1 MYRHDRALI
10 LSGGGARGAYE
21 IGVWK
26 YLCEM
31 EWRPDLIC
39 GTSVGSINGA
49 AIAAG
54 LSVEDLVTLWRSLD
68 RGRIFRV
75 PVLRRVMN
83 FIRRRGFTA
92 YMDTRPLRAFLESL
106 LDVDAIRTSDIEL
119 VISAVNVLSSEISY
133 FGNES
138 IGIDHI
144 MASSAIPMLFP
155 WQYVKGKPYWDAA
168 VMVNTPIAPAMERQ
182 AREIVVV
189 LLSPVGGTDLPLPTT
204 QHEALERLFEHALIG
219 SYEAFR
225 SHISREQE
233 GRTRIATV
241 SPGRMLGFQSM
252 LSFSGKQS
260 DALIDTGYE
269 DAKAQLAELFAS
281 A

>member
-26 YLCEM
+26 HLCEM
-31 EWRPDLIC
+31 TWRPDLIC

-49 AIAAG
+49 AIVSG
-54 LSVEDLVTLWRSLD
+54 LSVDDLVMLWKSLD
-68 RGRIFRV
+68 RDKIFRV
-75 PVLRRVMN
+75 SVLRRVMN

-92 YMDTRPLRAFLESL
+92 YMDTRPLRALLESQ
-106 LDVDAIRTSDIEL
+106 LDVNLIRTSDVEL

-133 FGNES
+133 FDNRS

-155 WQYVKGKPYWDAA
+155 WQYVRGTPYWDAA

-182 AREIVVV
+182 VREIIVV
-189 LLSPVGGTDLPLPTT
+189 LLSPVGGVDLPLPAS
-204 QHEALERLFEHALIG
+204 QREALERLFEHALIG

-241 SPGRMLGFQSM
+241 SPGEMLGFQSM
-252 LSFSGKQS
+252 LNFSSKQS
-260 DALIDTGYE
+260 EALIDAGYE
-269 DAKAQLAELFAS
+269 DAKAQLAEFFVPT
-281 A
+281 